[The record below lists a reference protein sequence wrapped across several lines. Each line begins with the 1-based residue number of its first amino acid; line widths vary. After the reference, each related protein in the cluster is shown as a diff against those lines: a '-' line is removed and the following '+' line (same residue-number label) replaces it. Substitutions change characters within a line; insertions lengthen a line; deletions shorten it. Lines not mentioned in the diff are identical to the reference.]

1 MKIPYSWLEEINGR
15 LPSPGELADLLLSAG
30 LEVEETLPLTCPFSK
45 VVTARIIALQT
56 IPGDLHNLLVRV
68 EAGALGNYQVVSG
81 APNLA
86 VGLVA
91 PLALPG
97 AILPGKVIERRTF
110 NSLESEGMLCSRA
123 ELGLEKELLPLGEE
137 GVVSLPEET
146 PLGSDLGGLLALPDT
161 LFTIK
166 VTANRP
172 DWNSVLGIAREIAVF
187 TGESL
192 RPLLEFQERED
203 PTPASTLVA
212 VEVEDSLLCPRYLA
226 TVICDTQIQP
236 SPLWLA
242 SRLWK
247 SGMRPIS
254 NVVDATNYVML
265 EVGQPLHAFD
275 LDQVAERRIVVR
287 RARPEETLVTLD
299 GVNRTLAG
307 SVLLITDPQ
316 KPLGIAGVMG
326 GWNSQMTPATRS
338 LVLESAYFQSASI
351 RRTSRLL
358 GLKTEA
364 SERFV
369 RGVSHHSVEEGSR
382 RATAMLSTLAGGRV
396 LAGRVDCGQP
406 PPPKR
411 LRLRPERTNQILAT
425 DLSREEIYASLDRLG
440 FSPTGTTV
448 FEVES
453 PPWRQDLHEEVD
465 LIEDIARLIGY
476 DRVPHRM
483 PAGPLRRGQEPSWR
497 RKWPEWRSFL
507 LGQGLTEVVT
517 APLVPPEWNTFTLLK
532 FDQPLASLVDTR
544 GQALEDR
551 PSMVLRNPISP
562 ERSALRLSL
571 LPSLL
576 QVVATN
582 QHRGHPLF
590 GCVELGKAYRWRG
603 EEELPDEPRLLA
615 LAVAVRTEA
624 DWQGRIREMSFFRLK
639 GWLET
644 LFNEELRFQPI
655 PYEHD
660 LHPGRSA
667 ALFHEDHLVGVFG
680 EVGPALG
687 KRFAL
692 KEGILLAEIAIE
704 SFLGQAVPRFQ
715 PFSRF
720 PAADRDVA
728 LVVSSDDPYSR
739 WERVIR
745 EAGGPLLEQ
754 VTFFDRYQGENILPG
769 TVSLAF
775 SLRFRHG
782 ERTLTEAEISRA
794 MASIERSLEEHG
806 AVLRSR

>member
-15 LPSPGELADLLLSAG
+15 LPAPGELADLLLRAG
-30 LEVEETLPLTCPFSK
+30 LEVEETLPLVCPFSN
-45 VVTARIIALQT
+45 VVTARIIAMET
-56 IPGDLHNLLVRV
+56 IPDDPHNLLVRV
-68 EAGALGNYQVVSG
+68 EAGPLGFYQVVSG

-86 VGLVA
+86 VGLVT

-97 AILPGKVIERRTF
+97 AILPGKAIERRSF
-110 NSLESEGMLCSRA
+110 SGAESEGMLCSRA
-123 ELGLEKELLPLGEE
+123 ELGLEKELLPVGEE
-137 GVVSLPEET
+137 GVVSLPEES
-146 PLGSDLGGLLALPDT
+146 PLGADLGGLLGLPDT

-172 DWNSVLGIAREIAVF
+172 DWNSVLGLAREIAVF
-187 TGESL
+187 TGEPL
-192 RPLLEFQERED
+192 RPLLEFQGTD
-203 PTPASTLVA
+203 SPTLASTLVA
-212 VEVEDSLLCPRYLA
+212 VEVEDPLLCLRYLA
-226 TVICDTQIQP
+226 TVICDTQIKP

-254 NVVDATNYVML
+254 NVVDVTNYVML
-265 EVGQPLHAFD
+265 EVGQPLHPFD

-287 RARPEETLVTLD
+287 QARPEETLVTLD
-299 GVNRTLAG
+299 GTNRTLAG

-316 KPLGIAGVMG
+316 KGLGIAGVMG
-326 GWNSQMTPATRS
+326 GLNSEMTPATRS

-382 RATAMLSTLAGGRV
+382 RATAMLASLAGGRV
-396 LAGRVDCGQP
+396 LAGRVDCGRP

-411 LRLRPERTNQILAT
+411 LRIRPERTNQILAT
-425 DLSREEIYASLDRLG
+425 DLSREEIFNSLNRLG
-440 FSPTGTTV
+440 LSPQGETI

-483 PAGPLRRGQEPSWR
+483 LAGPLRRGTDPSWR
-497 RKWPEWRSFL
+497 RKWPEWRTFL

-517 APLVPPEWNTFTLLK
+517 APLVPPEWNTFTFLEV
-532 FDQPLASLVDTR
+532 DQPFTSLE
-544 GQALEDR
+544 GKR
-551 PSMVLRNPISP
+551 PMVLRNPISP

-576 QVVATN
+576 QVVAAN
-582 QHRGHPLF
+582 QNRGHPLF

-615 LAVAVRTEA
+615 LAVAVRQEM
-624 DWQGRIREMSFFRLK
+624 DWQGGTREMNLFRLK
-639 GWLET
+639 GWLEI
-644 LFNEELRFQPI
+644 LFHKELRFQPI

-667 ALFHEDHLVGVFG
+667 ALFHEDRLVGVFG
-680 EVGPALG
+680 EIGPALG

-715 PFSRF
+715 SFSRF

-728 LVVSSDDPYSR
+728 LVVSTDAPYSR

-745 EAGGPLLEQ
+745 EAGGPLLKQ
-754 VTFFDRYQGENILPG
+754 VTFFDRYQGENIRPG

-775 SLRFRHG
+775 SLRFLHS
-782 ERTLTEAEISRA
+782 ERTLTEAEVSQA

>member
-15 LPSPGELADLLLSAG
+15 LPGPSELAGLLLRAG
-30 LEVEETLPLTCPFSK
+30 LEVEEALPLACPFSS
-45 VVTARIIALQT
+45 VVTARIMALET
-56 IPGDLHNLLVRV
+56 IPGDPHNLLVRV
-68 EAGALGNYQVVSG
+68 EAGPLGAYQVVSG

-97 AILPGKVIERRTF
+97 AMLPDKAIERRSF
-110 NSLESEGMLCSRA
+110 SGVDSEGMLCSRA
-123 ELGLEKELLPLGEE
+123 ELGIEKELLTLGEE
-137 GVVSLPEET
+137 GVAVLPAES
-146 PLGSDLGGLLALPDT
+146 PLGADLGGLLALPDI

-166 VTANRP
+166 ITANRP
-172 DWNSVLGIAREIAVF
+172 DWNSVLGLAREIAVF
-187 TGESL
+187 TGEPL
-192 RPLLEFQERED
+192 RPLVEFQGRED

-212 VEVEDSLLCPRYLA
+212 VEVEDSHLCSRYLA
-226 TVICDTQIQP
+226 TVICDTKIQP

-275 LDQVAERRIVVR
+275 LDQVAEQRIVVR
-287 RARPEETLVTLD
+287 QAQSEETLVTLD
-299 GVNRTLAG
+299 NVNRTLAG
-307 SVLLITDPQ
+307 SVLLITDPR
-316 KPLGIAGVMG
+316 KVLGIAGVMG
-326 GWNSQMTPATRS
+326 GLSSEMTSATRN

-364 SERFV
+364 SDRFV
-369 RGVSHHSVEEGSR
+369 RGVSHYSVEEGSR
-382 RATAMLSTLAGGRV
+382 RATAMLAALAGGRV
-396 LAGRVDCGQP
+396 LAGRVDCGHAP
-406 PPPKR
+406 PPRR
-411 LRLRPERTNQILAT
+411 LRIRPERANQILAT
-425 DLSREEIYASLDRLG
+425 DLSRQEIVASLDRLG
-440 FSPTGTTV
+440 FSPQGETV
-448 FEVES
+448 YEVEP
-453 PPWRQDLHEEVD
+453 PPWRQDLHEEAD
-465 LIEDIARLIGY
+465 LIEDIARIIGF
-476 DRVPHRM
+476 DRVPQRM
-483 PAGPLRRGQEPSWR
+483 PTGPLRRGQEPSWR
-497 RKWPEWRSFL
+497 RKWPEWRAFL

-517 APLVPPEWNTFTLLK
+517 APLIPPEWNTFTFLEV
-532 FDQPLASLVDTR
+532 DQPLASCQ
-544 GQALEDR
+544 GK
-551 PSMVLRNPISP
+551 PSMLLRNPSSP

-576 QVVATN
+576 QVIATN

-590 GCVELGKAYRWRG
+590 GCVELGNAYRWRG
-603 EEELPDEPRLLA
+603 EEELPDEPRLLS
-615 LAVAVRTEA
+615 LAVAVRQEA
-624 DWQGRIREMSFFRLK
+624 DWQGGIREMSFFRLK
-639 GWLET
+639 GWLEI
-644 LFNEELRFQPI
+644 LFPEELRFQAI
-655 PYEHD
+655 PYAHD

-667 ALFHEDHLVGVFG
+667 ALFHEERLVGVFG

-692 KEGILLAEIAIE
+692 KEGVLLAEIAIQ

-715 PFSRF
+715 PYSRF
-720 PAADRDVA
+720 PAADRDIA
-728 LVVSSDDPYSR
+728 LVIPTGLPYNK
-739 WERVIR
+739 WERMIR

-754 VTFFDRYQGENILPG
+754 VTFFDRYQGENIPPG

-775 SLRFRHG
+775 SLRFRHR
-782 ERTLTEAEISRA
+782 ERTLTEAEVRQA
-794 MASIERSLEEHG
+794 MASIERSLEEQG

>member
-1 MKIPYSWLEEINGR
+1 MKIPYSWLKEINGD
-15 LPSPGELADLLLSAG
+15 LPAPGELADLLLRAG
-30 LEVEETLPLTCPFSK
+30 LEMEAALSLACPFSK
-45 VVTARIIALQT
+45 VVTARIMAMET
-56 IPGDLHNLLVRV
+56 IPGDTHNLLVRV
-68 EAGALGNYQVVSG
+68 EAGSLGVCQVVSG

-86 VGLVA
+86 IGLVT

-97 AILPGKVIERRTF
+97 AMLPGKAIERRSF
-110 NSLESEGMLCSRA
+110 SGAESEGMLCSRV

-137 GVVSLPEET
+137 GVAALPAES
-146 PLGSDLGGLLALPDT
+146 PLGADLGELLGLPDT
-161 LFTIK
+161 LLTIK

-172 DWNSVLGIAREIAVF
+172 DWNSVLGLAREIAVF
-187 TGESL
+187 TGE
-192 RPLLEFQERED
+192 PLQDLVEFQRMD
-203 PTPASTLVA
+203 SSTPASDLLA
-212 VEVEDSLLCPRYLA
+212 VEVEDPFLCPRYLA
-226 TVICDTQIQP
+226 VVICDARIQA

-254 NVVDATNYVML
+254 NVVDVTNYVML

-275 LDQVAERRIVVR
+275 LDQVAEGRIIVR
-287 RARPEETLVTLD
+287 QARPEEMLVTLD
-299 GVNRTLAG
+299 GARRILAS
-307 SVLLITDPQ
+307 SVLMITDPQ

-326 GWNSQMTPATRS
+326 GLNSEMTPATRS

-382 RATAMLSTLAGGRV
+382 RASAMLSALAGGRV
-396 LAGRVDCGQP
+396 LSGRVDCGQP
-406 PPPKR
+406 LPPKR
-411 LRLRPERTNQILAT
+411 LRIRPEQTNQILAT
-425 DLSREEIYASLDRLG
+425 DLSREEIVASLDRLG
-440 FSPTGTTV
+440 FSPTGETV
-448 FEVES
+448 LEVQS

-465 LIEDIARLIGY
+465 LIEDIARIIGF
-476 DRVPHRM
+476 DRVPRHL

-517 APLVPPEWNTFTLLK
+517 APLVPPEWNSFTFLEV
-532 FDQPLASLVDTR
+532 DQPNAPPK
-544 GQALEDR
+544 GK
-551 PSMVLRNPISP
+551 PSMLLRNPNSP

-576 QVVATN
+576 QATAAN

-603 EEELPDEPRLLA
+603 EEELPEEPRLLA
-615 LAVAVRTEA
+615 LAVALRQEA
-624 DWQGRIREMSFFRLK
+624 DWQGGIREMSFFRLK
-639 GWLET
+639 GWLEI
-644 LFNEELRFQPI
+644 LFNEELRFQAI
-655 PYEHD
+655 PYQHD

-667 ALFHEDHLVGVFG
+667 AVFHKDRLIGVFG
-680 EVGPALG
+680 EVGPALS
-687 KRFAL
+687 KRFEL
-692 KEGILLAEIAIE
+692 KEGVLLAEIAIE
-704 SFLGQAVPRFQ
+704 SFLGQSVPRFQ
-715 PFSRF
+715 PYSRF
-720 PAADRDVA
+720 PAADRDIA
-728 LVVSSDDPYSR
+728 LVIPTDTSYEQ
-739 WERVIR
+739 WERMIWKT
-745 EAGGPLLEQ
+745 GGPLLEQ
-754 VTFFDRYQGENILPG
+754 VAFFDRYQGENIPPG
-769 TVSLAF
+769 TISLAF

-782 ERTLTEAEISRA
+782 ERTLTEAEVSQA
-794 MASIERSLEEHG
+794 MTSIERSLEEQG